1 MAMRMPLHTLQLIKN
16 CDLLHALIKLQC
28 KVYKTPTLH
37 IIYFGKNYKLINDF
51 QKFQHN
57 SLAVANI
64 SYF

>member
-37 IIYFGKNYKLINDF
+37 IIYFNKNYKLINDF